1 MAEDFDL
8 RQHSR
13 MYHDFLRLVGFG
25 IIGVFAVLVL
35 LVLVAL

>member
-13 MYHDFLRLVGFG
+13 MYHDFLRLIGFS
-25 IIGVFAVLVL
+25 IIGVIGVLIFL
-35 LVLVAL
+35 ALIAL